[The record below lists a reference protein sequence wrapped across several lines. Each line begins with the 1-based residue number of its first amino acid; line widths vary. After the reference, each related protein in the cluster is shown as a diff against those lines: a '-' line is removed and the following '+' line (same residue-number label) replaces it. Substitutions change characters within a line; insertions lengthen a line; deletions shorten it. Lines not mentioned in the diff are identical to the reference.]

1 MSVTSC
7 NLGGLPRSGVPG
19 VALEKGAGTGQ
30 CLALGGAVIPT
41 G

>member
-7 NLGGLPRSGVPG
+7 NPSRLPRRVVPG
-19 VALEKGAGTGQ
+19 VALEKGAGTGR